1 MPPRPP
7 RRLLAFGLAAL
18 GALLFSAAPAQAS
31 PEDVLGFG
39 PRSIAM
45 GATGAAG
52 SEGYES
58 VYGNPGL
65 LSTARSRQLTL
76 GFVGAVFDIH
86 AKEKI
91 PTGPLHGSIIGATLP
106 LPFAGVLKDRIAI
119 GLGFF
124 TPTDLV
130 VRGRILYPEKAQ
142 YPLADRVQSVAVQTG
157 IGVDFGHGIRAG
169 GGFAALAALSGAVLV
184 ATDASGR
191 IGTVVEDTLVA
202 SYGPIVGLSYDLGDA
217 WRVGATFR
225 GELVG
230 RFNVVITVKDLGA
243 LTVPPL
249 NISGVAQYDPWQIA
263 LELARVKGPLRFAAG
278 ATFKHW
284 SAYPGLREATVRC
297 PIFDSSGQLF
307 TDSCEARAPEKPGYS
322 DTVAVHAGVERRFAP
337 RPSVDMSAR
346 AGLFFEPTPAP
357 SQTGVAN
364 VYDSGRAAISAG
376 YGLALGAPFPA
387 IDLDLFSQLQW
398 LLPREH
404 VKEVAVP
411 ATNAGAPRATVSG
424 LLASFGMTVGA
435 RF

>member
-1 MPPRPP
+1 MPPRSP
-7 RRLLAFGLAAL
+7 RRLLAVGLAAL
-18 GALLFSAAPAQAS
+18 GVLTAATPAEAS

-39 PRSIAM
+39 ARSIAM

-65 LSTARSRQLTL
+65 LSLSRSRQLTF
-76 GFVGAVFDIH
+76 GFVGAAFDIH

-106 LPFAGVLKDRIAI
+106 LPFAGVLKDRVAI

-142 YPLADRVQSVAVQTG
+142 FPLADRVQSVAVQAG

-184 ATDASGR
+184 ATDAAGR

-202 SYGPIVGLSYDLGDA
+202 SYGPIIGLSYDIGDS

-249 NISGVAQYDPWQIA
+249 NISGIAQYDPWQIA
-263 LELARVKGPLRFAAG
+263 LEIARVKGTLRFAAG

-284 SAYPGLREATVRC
+284 SAYPGLSEATVRC
-297 PIFDSSGQLF
+297 PLFDATGQVF
-307 TDSCEARAPEKPGYS
+307 SDSCTAHVPEKPGYS
-322 DTVAVHAGVERRFAP
+322 DTVSIHAGVERRFAP
-337 RPSVDMSAR
+337 RPGVDLAAR
-346 AGLFFEPTPAP
+346 AGLFFEPSPAP
-357 SQTGVAN
+357 LQTGTAN
-364 VYDSGRAAISAG
+364 VYDSSRAAISAG
-376 YGLALGAPFPA
+376 YGVTLGAPFPP

-404 VKEVAVP
+404 VKDASVP
-411 ATNAGAPRATVSG
+411 AANAGSPSVTVAG
-424 LLASFGMTVGA
+424 LLASFGVTAGA

>member
-7 RRLLAFGLAAL
+7 RRPLAFGLAAL
-18 GALLFSAAPAQAS
+18 GVFLAAAPAEAS

-39 PRSIAM
+39 ARSIAM
-45 GATGAAG
+45 GATGAAS
-52 SEGYES
+52 SEGYEA

-65 LSTARSRQLTL
+65 LSLSRSRQLTF
-76 GFVGAVFDIH
+76 GFVGAAFDLN
-86 AKEKI
+86 AGEKI

-142 YPLADRVQSVAVQTG
+142 FPLADRVQSVAVQAG
-157 IGVDFGHGIRAG
+157 VGVDFGHGIRAG

-184 ATDASGR
+184 ATDAAGR

-202 SYGPIVGLSYDLGDA
+202 SYGPIIGLSSDLGDS
-217 WRVGATFR
+217 WRIGATFR

-249 NISGVAQYDPWQIA
+249 NISGIAQYDPWQIA
-263 LELARVKGPLRFAAG
+263 LEVARVKGALRFAAG

-284 SAYPGLREATVRC
+284 SAYPGLSEATVRC
-297 PIFDSSGQLF
+297 PLFDATGQVF
-307 TDSCEARAPEKPGYS
+307 TDSCEAGAPEKPGYS
-322 DTVAVHAGVERRFAP
+322 DTVSIHAGVERRFAP
-337 RPSVDMSAR
+337 HTGVGMSAR

-357 SQTGVAN
+357 PQTGTAN
-364 VYDSGRAAISAG
+364 VYDNSRAAISAG
-376 YGLALGAPFPA
+376 YGLTLGAPFPP

-404 VKEVAVP
+404 VKEGAVP
-411 ATNAGAPRATVSG
+411 ATNAGAPSVTVSG
-424 LLASFGMTVGA
+424 LLASFGMTAGA